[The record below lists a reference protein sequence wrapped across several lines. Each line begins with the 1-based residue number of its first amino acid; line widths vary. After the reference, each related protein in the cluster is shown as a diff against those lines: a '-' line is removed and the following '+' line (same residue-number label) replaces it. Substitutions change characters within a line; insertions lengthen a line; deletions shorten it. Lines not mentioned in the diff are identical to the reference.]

1 MFDIE
6 VSKGITISFLLFG
19 KVILILL
26 LVYVLALLTP
36 KIAKYI
42 DSKTENKKKNE
53 PEPDERLYQ
62 VRSIFEPAPDDE
74 KPLNTLFPEAQE
86 NNKTTR
92 NEDE

>member
-36 KIAKYI
+36 KIAKAI
-42 DSKTENKKKNE
+42 DRETEKRRKE
-53 PEPDERLYQ
+53 RPGEDERLYQ
-62 VRSIFEPAPDDE
+62 VRSVFEPAPDDE
-74 KPLNTLFPEAQE
+74 KPLKTLFPEAQE